1 MIVVIPES
9 QATYLSWEEIDWY
22 EREYFMFNIAHIQQI
37 KLEGV
42 GIDGSVVFDL
52 DNSKSDQ
59 SNGMNS
65 ENIEISANGLLMDY
79 TLSVTKPSGSQATET
94 ASYNF
99 RRFYQAL
106 LTASME
112 GVADLTEEEME
123 AFRATPDED
132 CYLKITIHADD
143 GKGDVD
149 DGAAHTADLVYRFYR
164 FTERKAYMTIE
175 VLDGTND
182 AGNPADGQGVFYV
195 LRSFCDKLMADAY
208 RFMEG
213 TEIVVDSKN

>member
-9 QATYLSWEEIDWY
+9 QATYLEWEEIDWY
-22 EREYFMFNIAHIQQI
+22 EREYFMFNIAHVQQI

-42 GIDGSVVFDL
+42 GIDGSVIFDL

-65 ENIEISANGLLMDY
+65 DKIQITANGRLMDY
-79 TLSVTKPSGSQATET
+79 NLTVTKPSGSQATET

-106 LTASME
+106 LTSSME
-112 GVADLTEEEME
+112 GVAELSEEEME
-123 AFRATPDED
+123 AFRATSDED

-143 GKGDVD
+143 GKSDRD
-149 DGAAHTADLVYRFYR
+149 DGADHTADLVYRFYR
-164 FTERKAYMTIE
+164 FTERKAYMTVE
-175 VLDGTND
+175 VLDGTSD
-182 AGNPADGQGVFYV
+182 EGDPANGQGVFYV

-213 TEIVVDSKN
+213 TEIIVDSKN